1 MNNSNEFKAYVML
14 VLCTAFWSGNF
25 IVGKVATLF
34 EIPPITLNFYRWFI
48 AWILLAP
55 FTLKEVIQNKNII
68 KENLFSLIIMAFT
81 SISVF
86 NSVVYYALNYTQ
98 VLNGVLMIS
107 TIPVLIIFL
116 SSIFKT
122 EKTNFFQIIGV
133 VVSLCGVVIII
144 TKMELERLIHLQLN
158 KGDLWMLVAMLSW
171 ATYSIMMKEK
181 KINLKPFILL
191 QTLISM
197 GVVFLAPMYFI
208 EIANGQY
215 LHLNIPVMLTIGYV
229 VLFAGIGAYIFWNG
243 AVLLIGPNR
252 AGIFLHLMPVFSA
265 LMAIFL
271 LGEKFANYHFYGALF
286 IVCGIFLSSKKVLH

>member
-1 MNNSNEFKAYVML
+1 MIFSKDTKAYVML
-14 VLCTAFWSGNF
+14 ILCTAFWSGNF

-34 EIPPITLNFYRWFI
+34 EIPPLTLNFYRWFI
-48 AWILLAP
+48 AWIILAP
-55 FTLKEVIQNKNII
+55 FTLKEVIQNWIII
-68 KENLFSLIIMAFT
+68 KDNFISLVIMAFT

-107 TIPVLIIFL
+107 TIPVLIIFI

-122 EKTNFFQIIGV
+122 EKTNIFQVLGV

-144 TKMELERLIHLQLN
+144 TKMEFQRLIHLQLN
-158 KGDLWMLVAMLSW
+158 KGDLWMLVAMFSW

-181 KINLKPFILL
+181 KINLKPFVLL
-191 QTLISM
+191 QTLITI
-197 GVVFLAPMYFI
+197 GVIFLAPMYFF
-208 EIANGQY
+208 EIMNGQY
-215 LHLNIPVMLTIGYV
+215 LTMNIPVILTIGYV

-252 AGIFLHLMPVFSA
+252 AGVFLHLMPVFSA

-271 LGEKFANYHFYGALF
+271 LGEKFSYYHFYGALF
-286 IVCGIFLSSKKVLH
+286 IVFGIFLSSKKALN

>member
-1 MNNSNEFKAYVML
+1 MIFSKDTKAYLML
-14 VLCTAFWSGNF
+14 ILCTAFWSGNF

-34 EIPPITLNFYRWFI
+34 EIPPLTLNFYRWFI
-48 AWILLAP
+48 AWIILAP
-55 FTLKEVIQNKNII
+55 FTLKEVIQNWEII
-68 KENLFSLIIMAFT
+68 KDNFISLVIMAFT

-107 TIPVLIIFL
+107 TIPVLIIFI

-122 EKTNFFQIIGV
+122 EKTNMFQVLGV

-144 TKMELERLIHLQLN
+144 TKMEFQRLIHLQLN
-158 KGDLWMLVAMLSW
+158 KGDLWMLVAMFSW

-181 KINLKPFILL
+181 KINLKPFVLL
-191 QTLISM
+191 QTLITI
-197 GVVFLAPMYFI
+197 GVIFLAPMYFF
-208 EIANGQY
+208 EIINGQY
-215 LHLNIPVMLTIGYV
+215 LSMNIPVILTIGYV

-265 LMAIFL
+265 
-271 LGEKFANYHFYGALF
+271 
-286 IVCGIFLSSKKVLH
+286 

>member
-1 MNNSNEFKAYVML
+1 MIFSKDTKAYVML
-14 VLCTAFWSGNF
+14 ILCTAFWSGNF

-34 EIPPITLNFYRWFI
+34 EIPPLTLNFYRWFI
-48 AWILLAP
+48 AWIILAP
-55 FTLKEVIQNKNII
+55 FTLKEVIQNLIII
-68 KENLFSLIIMAFT
+68 KDNFISLVIMAFT

-107 TIPVLIIFL
+107 TIPVLIIFI

-122 EKTNFFQIIGV
+122 EKTNMFQVLGV

-144 TKMELERLIHLQLN
+144 TKMEFQRLIHLQLN

-181 KINLKPFILL
+181 KINLKPFVLL
-191 QTLISM
+191 QTLITI
-197 GVVFLAPMYFI
+197 GVIFLAPMYFF
-208 EIANGQY
+208 EIMNGQY
-215 LHLNIPVMLTIGYV
+215 LSMNIPVILTICYV

-252 AGIFLHLMPVFSA
+252 AGIFLHLMPVFST

-271 LGEKFANYHFYGALF
+271 LGEKFSHYHFYGALF
-286 IVCGIFLSSKKVLH
+286 IVFGIFLSSKKALN

>member
-1 MNNSNEFKAYVML
+1 MIFSKDTKAYLML
-14 VLCTAFWSGNF
+14 ILCTAFWSGNF

-34 EIPPITLNFYRWFI
+34 EIPPLTLNFYRWFI
-48 AWILLAP
+48 AWIILAP
-55 FTLKEVIQNKNII
+55 FTLKEVIQNWNIVKDNFI
-68 KENLFSLIIMAFT
+68 SLVIMAFT

-107 TIPVLIIFL
+107 TIPVLIIFI

-122 EKTNFFQIIGV
+122 EKTNIFQVLGV
-133 VVSLCGVVIII
+133 IVSLCGVVIII
-144 TKMELERLIHLQLN
+144 TKMEFQRLIHLQLN
-158 KGDLWMLVAMLSW
+158 KGDLWMLVAMFSW

-181 KINLKPFILL
+181 KINLKPFVLL
-191 QTLISM
+191 QTLITI
-197 GVVFLAPMYFI
+197 GVIFLAPMYFF
-208 EIANGQY
+208 EIMNGQY
-215 LHLNIPVMLTIGYV
+215 LTMNIPVILTIGYV

-271 LGEKFANYHFYGALF
+271 LGEKFSLYHFYGALF
-286 IVCGIFLSSKKVLH
+286 LVFGIFLSSKKVLN

>member
-1 MNNSNEFKAYVML
+1 MIFSKDTKAYVML
-14 VLCTAFWSGNF
+14 ILCTAFWSGNF

-34 EIPPITLNFYRWFI
+34 EIPPLTLNFYRWFI
-48 AWILLAP
+48 AWIILAP
-55 FTLKEVIQNKNII
+55 FTLKEVIQNWNII
-68 KENLFSLIIMAFT
+68 KDNFISLVIMAFT

-107 TIPVLIIFL
+107 TIPVLIIFI

-122 EKTNFFQIIGV
+122 EKTNMFQVLGV

-144 TKMELERLIHLQLN
+144 TKMEFQRLIHLQLN
-158 KGDLWMLVAMLSW
+158 KGDLWMLVAMFSW

-181 KINLKPFILL
+181 KINLKPFVLL
-191 QTLISM
+191 QTLITI
-197 GVVFLAPMYFI
+197 GVIFLAPMYFF
-208 EIANGQY
+208 EIMNGQY
-215 LHLNIPVMLTIGYV
+215 LTMNIPVILTIGYV

-271 LGEKFANYHFYGALF
+271 LGEKFSYYHFYGALF
-286 IVCGIFLSSKKVLH
+286 IVFGIFLSSKKALN

>member
-1 MNNSNEFKAYVML
+1 MIFSKDTKAYVML
-14 VLCTAFWSGNF
+14 ILCTAFWSGNF

-34 EIPPITLNFYRWFI
+34 EIPPLTLNFYRWFI
-48 AWILLAP
+48 AWIILAP
-55 FTLKEVIQNKNII
+55 FTLKEVIQNWEII
-68 KENLFSLIIMAFT
+68 KDNFISLVIMAFT

-107 TIPVLIIFL
+107 TIPVLIIFI

-122 EKTNFFQIIGV
+122 EKTNIFQVLGV

-144 TKMELERLIHLQLN
+144 TKMEFQRLIHLQLN
-158 KGDLWMLVAMLSW
+158 KGDLWMLVAMFSW

-181 KINLKPFILL
+181 KINLKPFVLL
-191 QTLISM
+191 QTLITI
-197 GVVFLAPMYFI
+197 GVIFLAPMYFF
-208 EIANGQY
+208 EIMNGQY
-215 LHLNIPVMLTIGYV
+215 LTMNIPVILTIGYV

-271 LGEKFANYHFYGALF
+271 LAEKFSHYHFYGALF
-286 IVCGIFLSSKKVLH
+286 IVFGIFLSSKKVLN

>member
-1 MNNSNEFKAYVML
+1 MNNSNEFKAYAML

-68 KENLFSLIIMAFT
+68 KENLFSLIVMAFT

-191 QTLISM
+191 QTLISI

-208 EIANGQY
+208 EIVNGQY

-229 VLFAGIGAYIFWNG
+229 VLFAGIGAYILWNG
-243 AVLLIGPNR
+243 AVLYIGPNR

-271 LGEKFANYHFYGALF
+271 LGEKFSNYHFYGALF
-286 IVCGIFLSSKKVLH
+286 IVSGIFLSSKKVF

>member
-1 MNNSNEFKAYVML
+1 MKIKNEIKAYIML

-25 IVGKVATLF
+25 IVGKIATLF

-55 FTLKEVIQNKNII
+55 FTLKEMIQNWNVI
-68 KENLFSLIIMAFT
+68 KSNFLSITIMAFT

-107 TIPVLIIFL
+107 TIPVLIIFF

-122 EKTNFFQIIGV
+122 EKTNIFQILGV
-133 VVSLCGVVIII
+133 AVSLCGVIIII

-181 KINLKPFILL
+181 KINLKPFVLL
-191 QTLISM
+191 QTLITI
-197 GVVFLAPMYFI
+197 GVLFLAPMYFV
-208 EIANGQY
+208 EIINGQY
-215 LHLNIPVMLTIGYV
+215 LNLNVPVILTIGYV
-229 VLFAGIGAYIFWNG
+229 VVFAGIGAYIFWNG

-286 IVCGIFLSSKKVLH
+286 IIFGIFLTSKKILR